1 MNDKETNLDNKTK
14 KKASDYVKMNNN
26 LNVLL
31 EERGM
36 TADELAKKT
45 NLTAASISLF
55 RNMKGNVSLGNIYK
69 IMRVLNVSIGELF
82 GEIPVDFKNLL
93 NIRYIEN
100 INSYKS
106 YNEVLETKNYR
117 NYSIDSTLL
126 DLVCGVKKPSDVAIT
141 RLGNNSMYNT
151 IGANDLVIVDTSQ
164 KNIDRNG
171 LYLVI
176 EQNLLEIRRITIN
189 EKTREIDITVDNKS
203 YLGGSLRHLT
213 EKELEGSIE
222 GKVLK
227 IIKKD
232 NI

>member
-1 MNDKETNLDNKTK
+1 MNEKKNDTNGKEK
-14 KKASDYVKMNNN
+14 KKASDYVKMSNN
-26 LNVLL
+26 LNAFL
-31 EERGM
+31 EERNM

-45 NLTAASISLF
+45 GLTAASISLF

-69 IMRVLNVSIGELF
+69 IMKVLNVSLGELF
-82 GEIPVDFKNLL
+82 GEIPINYKNIL
-93 NIRYIEN
+93 NIRYVED
-100 INSYKS
+100 INLYKN
-106 YNEVLETKNYR
+106 YNEVLETKNYK
-117 NYSIDSTLL
+117 NYSIDNTLL
-126 DLVCGVKKPSDVAIT
+126 DIICGVKKPADIIIT
-141 RLGNNSMYNT
+141 KLGNNSMYST
-151 IGANDLVIVDTSQ
+151 IGASDLVIVDTSQ

-176 EQNLLEIRRITIN
+176 EQNLLEIRRITID
-189 EKTREIDITVDNKS
+189 EKRREIDITVDNKS